1 MHAYTFIVLKCTE
14 TDNMAGTQFLDV
26 SRMHGIKH
34 AV

>member
-1 MHAYTFIVLKCTE
+1 MHAYTFIILKCTE